1 MKHNEVILD
10 LGEMYVS
17 EFVGSIENSHV
28 GLKFPLKL
36 IWDDKMQCPVL
47 SEQPPYD
54 MMWGKYWYRS
64 GINPTMVLDLRD
76 VVKSVDD
83 LVEPPKE
90 RGKIWVDIAS
100 NDGTLLKE
108 VNKNYMKVGIDPC
121 KGEIEDLGKANANMV
136 VQDYFSKR
144 AYESLEL
151 WDKASVITCCGMFS
165 KTKTPL
171 EFLDGVFDI
180 LADDGILVIQYPY
193 TPTMLANGDVMSICH
208 ENYAYHYFENVFDM
222 MIVSGLRPFLVNFN
236 DMDGGSIRIYADK
249 HSRPVHKNVL
259 EALQRERKIDKKD
272 SWNMFSQIIQVHKFK
287 ITDFTKTKTMEGM
300 EFWGYGAST
309 LGNTLLQWYGL
320 DGDDVFR
327 IADANPSKEGRYTKG
342 SGIKITSEKEW
353 RERHPDFTLI
363 LPFQFQEYFQ
373 SKEKAYLDKGGVFI
387 LPCPMPMLIS
397 KGGINYL

>member
-47 SEQPPYD
+47 SEQPPHD

-121 KGEIEDLGKANANMV
+121 KGDIADMCKVHANMV
-136 VQDYFSKR
+136 VQDYFSKS
-144 AYESLEL
+144 AYDSLEL
-151 WDKASVITCCGMFS
+151 WGKANIITCCAMFYDL
-165 KTKTPL
+165 KYPMV
-171 EFLDGVFDI
+171 FLDDVANV
-180 LADDGILVIQYPY
+180 LADDGVFVMQYTY
-193 TPTMLANGDVMSICH
+193 TPTMLAMGDFMNICH
-208 ENYAYHYFENVFDM
+208 EHYAYHYFENVYDM
-222 MIVSGLRPFLVNFN
+222 MVINGLQPFKVEFN
-236 DMDGGSIRIYADK
+236 DVNGGSIRIYADK
-249 HSRPVHKNVL
+249 QSRPIHSSVY
-259 EALQRERKIDKKD
+259 ETLQKERKVDKQD
-272 SWNMFSQIIQVHKFK
+272 SWKMFAQTVQINKFK
-287 ITDFTKTKTMEGM
+287 LVDFVKSQTLLGK

-309 LGNTLLQWYGL
+309 KGNTLLQWYGL

-327 IADANPSKEGRYTKG
+327 IADANSSKEGRYTKG

-353 RERHPDFTLI
+353 RERHPDYTI
-363 LPFQFQEYFQ
+363 IMPFHFKDFFLQ
-373 SKEKAYLDKGGVFI
+373 KEKAYLEKGGTFI
-387 LPCPMPMLIS
+387 IPCPMPILIT
-397 KGGINYL
+397 KDGIEYI

>member
-1 MKHNEVILD
+1 
-10 LGEMYVS
+10 
-17 EFVGSIENSHV
+17 
-28 GLKFPLKL
+28 
-36 IWDDKMQCPVL
+36 
-47 SEQPPYD
+47 
-54 MMWGKYWYRS
+54 
-64 GINPTMVLDLRD
+64 
-76 VVKSVDD
+76 
-83 LVEPPKE
+83 
-90 RGKIWVDIAS
+90 
-100 NDGTLLKE
+100 
-108 VNKNYMKVGIDPC
+108 
-121 KGEIEDLGKANANMV
+121 
-136 VQDYFSKR
+136 
-144 AYESLEL
+144 
-151 WDKASVITCCGMFS
+151 
-165 KTKTPL
+165 
-171 EFLDGVFDI
+171 
-180 LADDGILVIQYPY
+180 
-193 TPTMLANGDVMSICH
+193 
-208 ENYAYHYFENVFDM
+208 M

-287 ITDFTKTKTMEGM
+287 ITDFIKTKTMEGM

-387 LPCPMPMLIS
+387 VPCPMPMLIS